1 MKKLVAILVMVSVV
15 LSVTA
20 YAEFDADK
28 YQEQIE
34 RCSVEEL
41 VTWDTTDIWLSFN
54 DAEDNRFHMYGET
67 VDPESVTWCWYVGSW
82 EESDCIG
89 TIELTEDNLDVYFD
103 AVEMIFENELS

>member
-1 MKKLVAILVMVSVV
+1 MKKFIIAILVVLV

-54 DAEDNRFHMYGET
+54 DVEDNRFHIYGGST
-67 VDPESVTWCWYVGSW
+67 DPESVTWCWYVGSW
-82 EESDCIG
+82 EESDCIS